1 MITKL
6 LVVLAIAVLVTIGLR
21 LAIPRI
27 SSDSVA
33 TGIVTRDGI
42 SQLGDC
48 PDTPNCQC
56 SEASRDSQR
65 VERLPLTQ
73 GADLAMEQLANAV
86 RSMPGSRIV
95 EQSERYLHATFTT
108 RLMGY
113 IDDTEFL
120 ISDDGSSVQIR
131 SASRLGV
138 SDLGAN
144 GKRIAG
150 LRQRVEGK
158 L

>member
-6 LVVLAIAVLVTIGLR
+6 IIVLAIAVLVTVGLR
-21 LAIPRI
+21 LAVPRI

-33 TGIVTRDGI
+33 TGVVTRDGI

-56 SEASRDSQR
+56 SEASRESQR
-65 VERLPLTQ
+65 VARWPVTK
-73 GADLAMEQLANAV
+73 GADLAIEQLAIAV

-95 EQSERYLHATFTT
+95 DESERYLHATFTT
-108 RLMGY
+108 RMIGY
-113 IDDTEFL
+113 IDDVEFL
-120 ISDDGSSVQIR
+120 ISDDDASVQIR

-144 GKRIAG
+144 GKRIAN
-150 LRQRVEGK
+150 LRQRIEGK